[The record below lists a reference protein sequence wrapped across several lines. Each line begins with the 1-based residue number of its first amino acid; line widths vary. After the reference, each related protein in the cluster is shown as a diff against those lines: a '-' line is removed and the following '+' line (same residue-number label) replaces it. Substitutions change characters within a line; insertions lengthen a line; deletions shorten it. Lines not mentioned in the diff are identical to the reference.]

1 MLGYVRVNK
10 PELKVK
16 EYELYKGLY
25 CSLCKAMGKHFGILS
40 RLTLSYDITFLVLVR
55 FCFSSCIPDFKSGRC
70 SFNPIKKCNYC
81 KSKQEEFR
89 YASAVSMMMFYH
101 KVKDN
106 ISDGSFFKRLLM
118 YIILPWAY
126 LKNKKAEKWY
136 PEIGEIIAGAMQRQ
150 SETEKASTFDTD
162 KAAHESA
169 YALGRIISYGFDD
182 KDGSIYRFGYGV
194 GKWVYLTDAADDIK
208 KDLKTKSFNVYI
220 NKFGIRNETD
230 ITDSV
235 KRQIEDEL
243 NMSSAFSCEAFHSV
257 ENKTLVPLCE
267 NIIYEGMEIMMNT
280 ILKGHTENERSL

>member
-25 CSLCKAMGKHFGILS
+25 CSLCKAMGKHFGLLS

-55 FCFSSCIPDFKSGRC
+55 LCFSSCVPDFENGRC
-70 SFNPIKKCNYC
+70 SFNPMKKCNYC
-81 KSKQEEFR
+81 KSSGEEFR
-89 YASAVSMMMFYH
+89 YAAAVSMMMLYY

-126 LKNKKAEKWY
+126 LKNKKAEKMY
-136 PEIGEIIAGAMQRQ
+136 PEVSEIIAEAMVRQ
-150 SETEKASTFDTD
+150 AQTEKENTADTD
-162 KAAHESA
+162 KAAHQSA
-169 YALGRIISYGFDD
+169 DALGKIVAFGFDD
-182 KDGSIYRFGYGV
+182 KEGSIYRFGYGV

-208 KDLKTKSFNVYI
+208 KDLKNKSFNVYI
-220 NKFGIRNETD
+220 NKFNIKNESD
-230 ITDSV
+230 ITDEV
-235 KRQIEDEL
+235 KDRIEDEL
-243 NMSSAFSCEAFHSV
+243 NMSSAFSCDAFHGIQ
-257 ENKTLVPLCE
+257 NKTLTSLCE

-280 ILKGHTENERSL
+280 ILKGQTEK

>member
-25 CSLCKAMGKHFGILS
+25 CSLCKAMGKHFGLLS

-55 FCFSSCIPDFKSGRC
+55 LCFSSCVPDFKSGRC
-70 SFNPIKKCNYC
+70 SFNPMKKCNYC
-81 KSKQEEFR
+81 QGSGEEFR

-106 ISDGSFFKRLLM
+106 ISDGNIFKRLIM
-118 YIILPWAY
+118 YLILPWAY
-126 LKNKKAEKWY
+126 FKNKKAEKMY
-136 PEIGEIIAGAMQRQ
+136 PEVSKIIAGAMKNQA
-150 SETEKASTFDTD
+150 ETERENTADTD

-169 YALGRIISYGFDD
+169 DALGKVVSYGFDD
-182 KDGSIYRFGYGV
+182 KEESVYRFGYGV

-208 KDLKTKSFNVYI
+208 KDLKNKSFNVYV
-220 NKFGIRNETD
+220 NKFRIGNEAD
-230 ITDSV
+230 ITDEV
-235 KRQIEDEL
+235 KRQIESEL
-243 NMSSAFSCEAFHSV
+243 NMSSAFTCDAFHSV
-257 ENKTLVPLCE
+257 ENKTLASLCE

-280 ILKGHTENERSL
+280 ILKGQTEK

>member
-25 CSLCKAMGKHFGILS
+25 CSLCRAMGKYFGPLS

-55 FCFSSCIPDFKSGRC
+55 LCFSLCIPDFKSGRC
-70 SFNPIKKCNYC
+70 SFNPMKKCNYC
-81 KSKQEEFR
+81 KSKGEEFR
-89 YASAVSMMMFYH
+89 YAAAVSMMMFYR

-126 LKNKKAEKWY
+126 LKNKKAEKMY
-136 PEIGEIIAGAMQRQ
+136 PEINKIIKEAMARQ
-150 SETEKASTFDTD
+150 AETEKENTADTD

-169 YALGRIISYGFDD
+169 DALGKIVSYGFDD
-182 KDGSIYRFGYGV
+182 KEGNIYRFGYGV

-208 KDLKTKSFNVYI
+208 KDLKNKSFNVYI
-220 NKFGIRNETD
+220 NKFNIKNEPD
-230 ITDSV
+230 ITDEV
-235 KRQIEDEL
+235 KDRIEDEL
-243 NMSSAFSCEAFHSV
+243 NMSSAFSCEAFHGIQ
-257 ENKTLVPLCE
+257 NKTLVPLCE
-267 NIIYEGMEIMMNT
+267 NIIYEGMEIMMNN
-280 ILKGHTENERSL
+280 ILKGQKEK